1 MISKFPVMDV
11 SLSAVSL
18 MGFRRERLPWL
29 QQVRDREQDAK
40 QDTYSSYDNVCDAQE
55 RVATTHDS
63 TCADDNRL
71 GALVHGGREP

>member
-1 MISKFPVMDV
+1 MISKFPVMVV
-11 SLSAVSL
+11 SLFAAGL
-18 MGFRRERLPWL
+18 IGFTRERLPWL

-63 TCADDNRL
+63 TCADNNRL